1 MTKIK
6 LFSTSA
12 KSKSPSQITVPDT
25 IFNAK
30 INQPL
35 MAQAVKVYLSN
46 QRRSTAKT
54 KSRGQVKVTH
64 AKVWRQKGTG
74 RARHGSRNAPI
85 FVGGAKAHGPSGF
98 QNYSR
103 KLTKKMKRLSL
114 FSALTSKIKSD
125 QIIAIAD
132 LDKLKPKTKIFNIA
146 FNKLLKDPKKLLL
159 ITSPSSTIQ
168 RSTKNL
174 PYINLVSPLKLNTYQ
189 ALNAHHLI
197 FTPEAIKVLKTHYF
211 K

>member
-6 LFSTSA
+6 LFSTS
-12 KSKSPSQITVPDT
+12 SKKPGQITVPDS

-30 INQPL
+30 INKSL
-35 MAQAVKVYLSN
+35 MAQTVKVYLSN

-54 KSRGQVKVTH
+54 KSRGDVKVTH

-85 FVGGAKAHGPSGF
+85 FVGGAKAHGPSGQ

-114 FSALTSKIKSD
+114 FSALSSKTKSD

-132 LDKLKPKTKIFNIA
+132 LDKLKPKTKIFHKT
-146 FNKLLKDPKKLLL
+146 FNELFKNPKKLLL
-159 ITSPSSTIQ
+159 ITSPSDTIQ
-168 RSTKNL
+168 RPTKNL
-174 PYINLVSPLKLNTYQ
+174 SYINLTSPLKLNTYQ
-189 ALNAHHLI
+189 TLNARHLI
-197 FTPEAIKVLKTHYF
+197 FTPEAIKALKKHYQ
-211 K
+211 KTI